1 MCAFVCNYDYK
12 HAVLNL
18 TLQGAFVSTFTTT
31 GLFCPVNMTDID
43 SIISEAQSELSDITK
58 DIQSAVDNVS
68 Y

>member
-1 MCAFVCNYDYK
+1 MCVFVCNLLRL
-12 HAVLNL
+12 LNMYL
-18 TLQGAFVSTFTTT
+18 SLQGAFVTSFTTT